1 MPHPKSA
8 LIALAVTLSISCP
21 TLAAERESHVGLP
34 LQQIVDGAIR
44 PHLAYLFE
52 RIATEG
58 ADLRLDGVT
67 VFDGRDKFLPGKI
80 AKGVSYLL
88 TDGSLDGDALERA
101 LADHRRIAALTLE
114 QTNESWGMYYYLS
127 ALRKLRD
134 AGLLERA
141 VDPATLE
148 RLRERLDWRAFVR
161 EDDLTLVGLPTN
173 YYGVAF
179 TIARLRHLLGWESAD
194 ASERLLAR
202 TIEHYRTHSG
212 EYGFS
217 DETEGEGRFDRYSVL
232 LIGEICH
239 HLVDYGME
247 TTPELR
253 EWLRSAVEVVL
264 VGLGPEGAGFQF
276 GRSIGPYA
284 DTAYLEVLTAAAAL
298 DVLSSHEKEMAYAFH
313 VRAAARFVDFWYDPQ
328 MRSVNLWDHGR
339 RTDTYRGKHRILG
352 ENLSLVHQHLYTAA
366 IWRRLGFAQR
376 APDDAGFM
384 SWLRA
389 LPRQTLT
396 WFARGEYDRALVT
409 YRDGLRVVQLPI
421 VNGGPSQHMHN
432 PYFAIPFS
440 DGLVQGSANAAY
452 PQLLPRFTLVD
463 GSQLTAAAYA
473 RNIEAHEDGD
483 AFIVEFEQTE
493 LDRLGARSPIPDG
506 RVAVR
511 TTYLLEPGRITRT
524 DVYTP
529 REPMTDVRVEMEFAS
544 FSEVGRLSDDGRR
557 VEFANGVARVF
568 EVEGFASV
576 TVEPI
581 ADDPVRRAPT
591 GPMRTRIQ
599 CVETIATF
607 DAPVTLRWTLV
618 WE

>member
-1 MPHPKSA
+1 MPHVKST

-21 TLAAERESHVGLP
+21 ARAAERESHVGLT

-58 ADLRLDGVT
+58 SDLRLDGVP

-88 TDGSLDGDALERA
+88 TDGSLDGEALERA
-101 LADHRRIAALTLE
+101 LADHRRIAAMTLE

-161 EDDLTLVGLPTN
+161 EDDLTLVALPTN

-179 TIARLRHLLGWESAD
+179 TIARLRHLLGWESAE

-232 LIGEICH
+232 LIGEICQ

-376 APDDAGFM
+376 PPDDAAFM

-396 WFARGEYDRALVT
+396 WFARGEHDRALVT

-440 DGLVQGSANAAY
+440 DELVQGSANATF
-452 PQLLPRFTLVD
+452 PQLLPRFTLAD

-473 RNIEAHEDGD
+473 RGIEAHEDGD

-493 LDRLGARSPIPDG
+493 LDRLGERSPIPDD
-506 RVAVR
+506 RLSVR
-511 TTYLLEPGRITRT
+511 TTYLLEPGRFTRT

-529 REPMTDVRVEMEFAS
+529 REALTDVRIEMEFSS
-544 FSEVGRLSDDGRR
+544 FSENGRLSDDGRR
-557 VEFANGVARVF
+557 VDFASGAARTF
-568 EVEGFASV
+568 EVEGFTSLTLEA
-576 TVEPI
+576 I

-599 CVETIATF
+599 CVETLAIF
-607 DAPVTLRWTLV
+607 DAPVTLRWTLA

>member
-1 MPHPKSA
+1 
-8 LIALAVTLSISCP
+8 
-21 TLAAERESHVGLP
+21 
-34 LQQIVDGAIR
+34 
-44 PHLAYLFE
+44 
-52 RIATEG
+52 
-58 ADLRLDGVT
+58 
-67 VFDGRDKFLPGKI
+67 
-80 AKGVSYLL
+80 
-88 TDGSLDGDALERA
+88 
-101 LADHRRIAALTLE
+101 
-114 QTNESWGMYYYLS
+114 
-127 ALRKLRD
+127 
-134 AGLLERA
+134 
-141 VDPATLE
+141 
-148 RLRERLDWRAFVR
+148 
-161 EDDLTLVGLPTN
+161 
-173 YYGVAF
+173 
-179 TIARLRHLLGWESAD
+179 
-194 ASERLLAR
+194 
-202 TIEHYRTHSG
+202 
-212 EYGFS
+212 
-217 DETEGEGRFDRYSVL
+217 
-232 LIGEICH
+232 
-239 HLVDYGME
+239 
-247 TTPELR
+247 
-253 EWLRSAVEVVL
+253 
-264 VGLGPEGAGFQF
+264 
-276 GRSIGPYA
+276 
-284 DTAYLEVLTAAAAL
+284 
-298 DVLSSHEKEMAYAFH
+298 
-313 VRAAARFVDFWYDPQ
+313 
-328 MRSVNLWDHGR
+328 VNLWDHGR

-389 LPRQTLT
+389 LPRHTLT